1 MEKIVIFEP
10 GDKIENEGENWEN
23 WQKGPKLSIA
33 EHQVE
38 PLKFWL
44 MRSKHLV
51 FWKVPSLGSDLK
63 KYGSM
68 KFVEGESGYLLKH
81 ITSVP
86 WL

>member
-44 MRSKHLV
+44 MRSKHFV
-51 FWKVPSLGSDLK
+51 FWKAPSLGIDLK
-63 KYGSM
+63 KYGSV